1 MPFFI
6 PPEDKMSELTEQQAA
21 FVSHLVLDG
30 LTPTESARRA
40 GYAHAAQRAT
50 ELVRKPHVMAAIRQ
64 EQSRLLDGDLANV
77 ALRTLRGVM
86 EDQQSP
92 ASAKVAASRAVL
104 EASGYFKREQESP
117 LENKSPL
124 DMSAQE
130 LEAFVRKGRAELR
143 RMTETAGNA

>member
-1 MPFFI
+1 MPFFTLQR
-6 PPEDKMSELTEQQAA
+6 DNMSELTEQQAA
-21 FVSHLVLDG
+21 FVSNMVRGG

-104 EASGYFKREQESP
+104 EACGHFKRSQEPS
-117 LENKSPL
+117 LEEKDPL

-130 LEAFVRKGRAELR
+130 LEAFVKKGRAELR